1 MLVKELY
8 LDSLLNEESAL
19 AHLIHHLLSERKVS
33 LEDDISMLDK
43 AQVDREKVAEMI
55 HRNVL
60 GFRKIHMYSL
70 KMSKTTFVFIF
81 AANKQE
87 AIQYFSKTFH
97 QRPLNCCEYLLEYE
111 FARGNEITT
120 FREMK
125 RDHEKFPTI
134 AGYYEKI

>member
-33 LEDDISMLDK
+33 LEDDISMLDT

-70 KMSKTTFVFIF
+70 KMSTTTFVFIF
-81 AANKQE
+81 AANEQE
-87 AIQYFSKTFH
+87 AIHYFSKTFH
-97 QRPLNCCEYLLEYE
+97 RRPLNCCEYLLEYKI
-111 FARGNEITT
+111 ARGNEITT
-120 FREMK
+120 FRNMK
-125 RDHEKFPTI
+125 REHEKFPAI